1 MEGVCVHSTG
11 LTGWQS
17 LRNKRAHAGASAP
30 PRQSLARDTTRGGSS
45 SETLRRRPQGKG
57 RGAARLPQRLYVVRQ
72 HASIVVLPE
81 LDDRVPIDRDRS
93 SSRTII
99 SSSFRGTQRL
109 AEAPKPLHD
118 VCSGSV
124 YAQAPAG
131 SGVA

>member
-1 MEGVCVHSTG
+1 MGTWLAHVLEEERQLRVHAVRGAVLERQPRLGPEGLADVEEE
-11 LTGWQS
+11 L
-17 LRNKRAHAGASAP
+17 GAAIVPPGP
-30 PRQSLARDTTRGGSS
+30 PRCRQL
-45 SETLRRRPQGKG
+45 L
-57 RGAARLPQRLYVVRQ
+57 LPQRLYVVRQ

-81 LDDRVPIDRDRS
+81 LDDRVPIDR
-93 SSRTII
+93 RTII
-99 SSSFRGTQRL
+99 SSSFRGAQRL

>member
-1 MEGVCVHSTG
+1 MGTWLAHVLEEERQLRVHAVRGAVLERQPRLGPEGLADVEEE
-11 LTGWQS
+11 L
-17 LRNKRAHAGASAP
+17 GAAIVPPGP
-30 PRQSLARDTTRGGSS
+30 PRCRQL
-45 SETLRRRPQGKG
+45 L
-57 RGAARLPQRLYVVRQ
+57 LPQRLYVVRQ

-99 SSSFRGTQRL
+99 SSSFRGAQRL

-124 YAQAPAG
+124 YAQAPAAG